1 MRLNQK
7 KKKYSKSF
15 IFIKKYLEIIQTIIS
30 WKFSNMIIGC
40 LIVSVFESFYLI
52 HPTLEWSKLDAS
64 IMITISLHILT
75 WVLSNLSIFLFSFI
89 LTVLRFKM
97 KMHWFQLVLLY
108 FEMRNLWYLYFGIYS
123 FKLWIFLKS
132 IKEKSG

>member
-132 IKEKSG
+132 IKVMSG